1 MNIRS
6 TVRPSKSET
15 KAKTD
20 FRDPGLIVTSSLT
33 AKSHD
38 GGENAFSFEKVHS
51 PREFSFFERNYTE
64 LRALRSISRYV
75 AGSAPKIVSSV
86 VDGFWFVVGAAATI
100 EPLTRDTPDLKAMA
114 LAGGDF
120 AGDYL
125 LSPLISGIF
134 GSAPGSGDA
143 LSLANTGKLVGFAAE
158 QTLGAVIAHRGKLY
172 YKDLRAPL
180 AKLSPSPFP
189 PGVSKELHPEVYA
202 ASKALDAVNK
212 TFGLLARAVEAQE
225 KKPHSLGWTPV
236 FTEAVGDNDSL
247 FKLGGTIGMTGAKS
261 ILPALKIKL
270 NGYPLRRNIIASE
283 EPPV

>member
-6 TVRPSKSET
+6 TIRPSNSET
-15 KAKTD
+15 KAKTG
-20 FRDPGLIVTSSLT
+20 FRDPGLIVKSSLT

-38 GGENAFSFEKVHS
+38 GGENAFSFEKWHS

-64 LRALRSISRYV
+64 IRALRSVSRYV
-75 AGSAPKIVSSV
+75 AGSAPKVVSSV

-120 AGDYL
+120 VGDYM

-134 GSAPGSGDA
+134 GSAPRSDDA
-143 LSLANTGKLVGFAAE
+143 LSLANTGKLVDFAA
-158 QTLGAVIAHRGKLY
+158 QRTLAAVIEHRGKLY
-172 YKDLRAPL
+172 YEDLRAPL
-180 AKLSPSPFP
+180 AKLGPSPFP
-189 PGVSKELHPEVYA
+189 PGVSKDLHPEVYA
-202 ASKALDAVNK
+202 ASKALGAVNK

-225 KKPHSLGWTPV
+225 KKPSGLGWTPV
-236 FTEAVGDNDSL
+236 FTEAAGDDDSL

-261 ILPALKIKL
+261 ILPALQIKQ
-270 NGYPLRRNIIASE
+270 NGYPLRRNLIASE
-283 EPPV
+283 ERPV